1 MADHE
6 FHIVFAEEFDSEAV
20 DRARAVGRV
29 TLLDACEEAAL
40 AAAVGDCDA
49 LLVRTA
55 ARVSRRVI
63 ERAPRLRVIGRAGVG
78 LDNIDVEAARQRHV
92 TVVHTPFAATDAV
105 ADLTIGLMIDT
116 VRKITLGDT
125 MVRGGDFNT
134 ARQRCIGPEL
144 GSLTVGIIGMGRIGK
159 AVARR
164 CHGGFGMTV
173 LYNDIIDVGEMDFAA
188 TPVEK
193 QELFAHADIVSLHV
207 PLADQTRGLIDESAL
222 ALFKHGSIL
231 INTSRGAVVDG
242 VAVSDALLSGALG
255 GAALDVFDPEP
266 LPSDHPLMTTPNTIF
281 TPHIGARAPGA
292 LARMNAVVDDVL
304 DVLGGKPPRYPA

>member
-1 MADHE
+1 MADQDI
-6 FHIVFAEEFDSEAV
+6 HIVFAEEFDSDVV

-29 TLLDACEEAAL
+29 TQLDVCDEAAL
-40 AAAVGDCDA
+40 LAAIGDCDA
-49 LLVRTA
+49 LLVRSS

-63 ERAPRLRVIGRAGVG
+63 ERASRLRVIGRAGVG
-78 LDNIDVEAARQRHV
+78 LDNIDLEAARKREV
-92 TVVHTPFAATDAV
+92 AVVYTPFAATDAV
-105 ADLTIGLMIDT
+105 ADLTIGLMIDV

-125 MVRGGDFNT
+125 MVRSGEFDT

-144 GSLTVGIIGMGRIGK
+144 GALTVGIIGLGRIGK

-173 LYNDIIDVGEMDFAA
+173 LYDDIIDVKPTDFAA

-193 QELFAHADIVSLHV
+193 PELLGRADIVSLHV
-207 PLADQTRGLIDESAL
+207 PLTDQTRGLIDASAL
-222 ALFKHGSIL
+222 ARFKRGSIL

-242 VAVSDALLSGALG
+242 VAVAGALQGGALG

-266 LPSDHPLMTTPNTIF
+266 LPPDHPLMTAPNTIF

-304 DVLGGKPPRYPA
+304 DVLRGKPPRYPV